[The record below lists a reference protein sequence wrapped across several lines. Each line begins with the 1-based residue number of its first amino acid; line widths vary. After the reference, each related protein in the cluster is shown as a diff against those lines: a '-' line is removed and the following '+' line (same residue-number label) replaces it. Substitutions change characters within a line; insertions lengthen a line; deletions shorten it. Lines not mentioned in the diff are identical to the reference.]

1 MAGGLGCVEGLGAI
15 ASMRRFRSAQKLAQL
30 LLGVAALSA
39 TAGRLQAQNADGT
52 ATAAERSP
60 AAAGAGSTSG
70 NVKQEA
76 PDNGGFF
83 QRLMKAYSDD
93 WFGNSAESPEPAR
106 RRYPAPVSSPPFPF
120 SDWPYGG
127 SPTIGAP
134 DTNVGPLMTALYTGE
149 NGKAW
154 ENSRVKLY
162 GWVNGGFN
170 VSTSDKHYG
179 NAPAAYYIQPNSIQ
193 LDQAAFYIEHSPDTL
208 QTDHFDWGFRL
219 TQLYGLDYR
228 FTTAKGYF
236 SQQLLVNNNKYGYD
250 PVMAYV
256 DLYWGQIAGGM
267 NIRIGRYI
275 SLPDIEAQ
283 LAPDNYTYSHSIL
296 YTFDA
301 YTQTGINVTTKLSDH
316 WLVQVG
322 LSAGNDVAPWA
333 GEPNAKP
340 TFNACVGYTWH
351 AGGDN
356 VYLCDNSTNSGKYA
370 YNNLQAYY
378 ATWYHKINN
387 SWHMATESWYMW
399 EKNVPNVNN
408 PNAASLLISGANGA
422 ICNSASELKCY
433 APEWAIVNYV
443 EKQFSR
449 KDYLTIR
456 NEYFNDLKGQRTGF
470 RTQYSEHLIG
480 WGHWIG
486 STVLFRPE
494 LRFEHAYDAP
504 AYNAGTKKSQLVF
517 ASDVIFHF

>member
-1 MAGGLGCVEGLGAI
+1 MERLTG
-15 ASMRRFRSAQKLAQL
+15 AQKLLWL
-30 LLGVAALSA
+30 LASGITLLVG
-39 TAGRLQAQNADGT
+39 TAGLRAQDADGSAVARDT
-52 ATAAERSP
+52 AS
-60 AAAGAGSTSG
+60 GSL
-70 NVKQEA
+70 KAEA
-76 PDNGGFF
+76 PENAGFF
-83 QRLMKAYSDD
+83 HRLSEAYSDD
-93 WFGNSAESPEPAR
+93 WLGKSPESPEPPR
-106 RRYPAPVSSPPFPF
+106 RGYPAPVSSPPFPF
-120 SDWPYGG
+120 ADWPYGG
-127 SPTIGAP
+127 SPTLGAP
-134 DTNVGPLMTALYTGE
+134 DTNVGPLMTALYKGE

-154 ENSRVKLY
+154 ERSRIKLY

-170 VSTSDKHYG
+170 VSTSHKHYG
-179 NAPAAYYIQPNSIQ
+179 NAPAAYYIQPNSVQ
-193 LDQAAFYIEHSPDTL
+193 LDQAAFYIERVPDTV
-208 QTDHFDWGFRL
+208 QADHFDWGFRF

-301 YTQTGINVTTKLSDH
+301 YTQTGINVTTKLNNH

-322 LSAGNDVAPWA
+322 LSAGNDVAPWV
-333 GEPNAKP
+333 GETNAKP

-356 VYLCDNSTNSGKYA
+356 VYVCDNSTNSGKYA
-370 YNNLQAYY
+370 YNNVQAYY

-387 SWHMATESWYMW
+387 SWHTASESWYMW
-399 EKNVPNVNN
+399 EKNVPNANN
-408 PNAASLLISGANGA
+408 PNASTLLVTGANGA
-422 ICNSASELKCY
+422 ICNSASELACY
-433 APEWAIVNYV
+433 APEWAMVNYLV
-443 EKQFSR
+443 KQFSA

-456 NEYFNDLKGQRTGF
+456 NEYFNDIKGQRTGF
-470 RTQYSEHLIG
+470 RTQYSEHLLG
-480 WGHWIG
+480 WAHWIG
-486 STVLFRPE
+486 TTVLFRPE